1 MRVELNKDNA
11 TAVMGTLWPKVKEAL
26 ASGKQLTLEIKNAS
40 KSRDQEK
47 LYHELI
53 GQIAKQASHLGAKW
67 DAEDWKRLLVDQ
79 FIKDMNGLGASKIIP
94 SLDGEGIIQLGFQ
107 TRKFTKEQAS
117 EFVEWLHAW
126 GATNGIHFE
135 TPIHTQ

>member
-1 MRVELNKDNA
+1 MRVELTKDNA
-11 TAVMGTLWPKVKEAL
+11 TAVMGNLWPKVKEAL
-26 ASGKQLTLEIKNAS
+26 ASGKQLTLEIKDAG

-53 GQIAKQASHLGAKW
+53 GQIAKQAQHMGAKW
-67 DAEDWKRLLVDQ
+67 DAESWKRLLVDSYCRE
-79 FIKDMNGLGASKIIP
+79 KGLKTGAVIP
-94 SLDGEGIIQLGFQ
+94 NLAGDGIVQLGMQ
-107 TRKFTKEQAS
+107 TRNFTKEQAS

>member
-1 MRVELNKDNA
+1 MRVELTKDNA
-11 TAVMGTLWPKVKEAL
+11 TTVMGTLWPKVKEAL
-26 ASGKQLTLEIKNAS
+26 ASGKQLTLEIKDAS

-53 GQIAKQASHLGAKW
+53 GQIAKQAQHMGAKW
-67 DAEDWKRLLVDQ
+67 DAESWKRLLVDSYCRE
-79 FIKDMNGLGASKIIP
+79 KGMKTGAVIP
-94 SLDGEGIIQLGFQ
+94 NLAGDGIVQLGMQ
-107 TRKFTKEQAS
+107 TRNFTKEQAS

>member
-1 MRVELNKDNA
+1 MKFQLTDESQAKALM
-11 TAVMGTLWPKVKEAL
+11 TGLWPKVLKAL
-26 ASGKQLTLEIKNAS
+26 QTKQLTLEIKDAT
-40 KSRDQEK
+40 KSRDQEEK
-47 LYHELI
+47 YHAMI
-53 GQIAKQASHLGAKW
+53 GEIAKQAQHLGAKW

-126 GATNGIHFE
+126 GAEHGVTFE
-135 TPIHTQ
+135 Q

>member
-1 MRVELNKDNA
+1 MKIELTKDNA
-11 TAVMGTLWPKVKEAL
+11 TALMAGLWPKVKEAL

-40 KSRDQEK
+40 RSCPQNSK
-47 LYHELI
+47 YHAMIEE
-53 GQIAKQASHLGAKW
+53 IAQQASHLGAKW

-126 GATNGIHFE
+126 GAEHGVTFNE
-135 TPIHTQ
+135 N